1 MPTSFTSRSSLRQR
15 GLTLIELSV
24 ALMIVA
30 VMLAVAMPTFRDA
43 TNGDLKSA
51 AVRISG
57 AARTCFGEAAVKNVT
72 LRVAYDID
80 AGAYWVEAFPGTF
93 QIAGSERDL
102 DDVRDEE
109 KKKDEEEKRK
119 QELASRWGKGD
130 EVEAAGAPSP
140 KFVPVKVAFEEP
152 QRLPRGVKFAG
163 VKSPQFKQ
171 VVKDGRAYTHF
182 FANGWAEPTL
192 VYLAEDGGKSVMTL
206 EMEPLT
212 GRVILHDGE
221 LDWDDVEEIH
231 AREDK

>member
-1 MPTSFTSRSSLRQR
+1 MRTWSKSPSRRDG

-24 ALMIVA
+24 AIMIVA
-30 VMLAVAMPTFRDA
+30 VLLAVALPAFNDV
-43 TNGDLKSA
+43 TNGDLKGT

-72 LRVAYDID
+72 LRVAYDLD
-80 AGAYWVEAFPGTF
+80 ANAYWVEAYPGAF
-93 QIAGSERDL
+93 QVSRAERDL
-102 DDVRDEE
+102 DEVRDEE
-109 KKKDEEEKRK
+109 KEKDEEEKK
-119 QELASRWGKGD
+119 KKELADRWGRGD
-130 EVEAAGAPSP
+130 EVESAGAPSP

-182 FANGWAEPTL
+182 FPNGWAEPTL
-192 VYLAEDGGKSVMTL
+192 VYLQEDGGKSMMTL

-221 LDWDDVEEIH
+221 LDWDDIEEIH
-231 AREDK
+231 RREDK